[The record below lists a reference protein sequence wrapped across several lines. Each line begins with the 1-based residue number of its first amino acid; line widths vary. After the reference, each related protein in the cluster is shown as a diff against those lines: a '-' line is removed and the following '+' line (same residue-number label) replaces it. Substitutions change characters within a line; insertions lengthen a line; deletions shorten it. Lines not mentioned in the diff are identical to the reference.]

1 MFDIYGIGNALVD
14 SEVEVTNDELS
25 QCGIEKGVMS
35 LIQEDRLQELKKRF
49 SGTRVRRACGGSAAN
64 TIISATLLGASSYFS
79 SKVARHDMGCFYIE
93 DLKSYGVCT
102 SMTYE
107 GSSKGTTG
115 TCFVLIT
122 PDADRTMN
130 TFLGITSTFSQE
142 QIEESVITD
151 SQYIYIEGYLVEADE
166 GF

>member
-64 TIISATLLGASSYFS
+64 TIISATLPDSPAPHTLTTPAALRSVRSRGPLFADASHAGF
-79 SKVARHDMGCFYIE
+79 
-93 DLKSYGVCT
+93 
-102 SMTYE
+102 
-107 GSSKGTTG
+107 
-115 TCFVLIT
+115 
-122 PDADRTMN
+122 
-130 TFLGITSTFSQE
+130 FLYACQAAIF
-142 QIEESVITD
+142 
-151 SQYIYIEGYLVEADE
+151 L
-166 GF
+166 FR